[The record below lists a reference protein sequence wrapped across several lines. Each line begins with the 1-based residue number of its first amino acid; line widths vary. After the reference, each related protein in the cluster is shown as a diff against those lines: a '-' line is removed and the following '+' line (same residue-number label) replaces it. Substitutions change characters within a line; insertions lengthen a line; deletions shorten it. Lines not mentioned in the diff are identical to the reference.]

1 MEIRA
6 GHLEDAA
13 TVLNSV
19 PELDAGV
26 SLEQCHVRLAGRTAL
41 VLVAYQNGEPVGA
54 KIGYATSQT
63 QFYSWLGGVTKA
75 ARGQGVAK
83 ALLKAQEA
91 WVAASGY
98 QTLAVKSR
106 NRFTAMVCMLM
117 RHGYQMVAVE
127 QKGQPADYR
136 LYFEKQINKCTANK
150 K

>member
-6 GHLEDAA
+6 GHLEEAV

-26 SLEQCHVRLAGRTAL
+26 SLEQCHARLAGRTAL
-41 VLVAYQNGEPVGA
+41 VLVGYLHGEPVGA
-54 KIGYATSQT
+54 KIGYATSET

-75 ARGQGVAK
+75 ARGKGVAK

-91 WVAASGY
+91 WVDESGY

-106 NRFTAMVCMLM
+106 NRFTAMVCMLVC
-117 RHGYQMVAVE
+117 HGYQIVALE
-127 QKGQPADYR
+127 EKGQPADYR
-136 LYFEKQINKCTANK
+136 LYFEKKINN
-150 K
+150 